1 MDRVTIKYRD
11 LMELLKA
18 YNGGII
24 LKEAKKVAKKIGD
37 GKIYIVD
44 DSGRTVGE
52 IPVMED

>member
-1 MDRVTIKYRD
+1 
-11 LMELLKA
+11 MELLKA